1 VLSFQVADVVSI
13 IGMFFSEEAI
23 IAIVHVLKAN
33 LKRRLRIMA
42 TTHFY
47 ISDRMLHSGS
57 KQLKTATK
65 LAMILQTFYS
75 FFWQNQKHIRFR

>member
-1 VLSFQVADVVSI
+1 MLFFEVADVVSI
-13 IGMFFSEEAI
+13 IDMFFSKEAI

-47 ISDRMLHSGS
+47 ISDKMLPHNGF
-57 KQLKTATK
+57 KWPKPAKNKFT
-65 LAMILQTFYS
+65 
-75 FFWQNQKHIRFR
+75 